1 MTVSTEV
8 DHNEYTGNGV
18 TTAFPYTFRI
28 FQKSDL
34 VVQVVDLNENITEL
48 ILDTDYIVTG
58 AGGYNGGNVIL
69 SKALANG
76 YQISIS
82 RELPVT
88 QDTDLRNQG
97 KFFAEVHE
105 DAFDKL
111 TMLIQQ
117 VRSWFRL
124 ALCKPS
130 SIANWYDALGNYI
143 RNVRDPR
150 DAQDAATKNYVDSL
164 SAGDKSYTDSLFK
177 RTLRVPEDHI
187 NLLPTIEQRANKVV
201 GFDSQG
207 NPAMLL
213 PADGSANDV
222 LLMIYNS
229 WLHGMVGLTGGEVFP
244 VEIDQSAEVGMQIP
258 AGVRFIRVNGEIVCM
273 SSPLGSPV
281 IINSIDTTTVNNGQ
295 IELYPVAYFDKVMAG
310 WKIAQNDAQLQR
322 MIISGGN
329 IMIAYSPVTLRGIF
343 VTANHLTITNG
354 LKEIVIDSAQ
364 FWLRSHRVWN
374 EETLE
379 FDYDNIDVS
388 IYGNIKFDFIK
399 QSETDNPGVGIA
411 IQTSGRVNVSDIEA
425 YNGWNHNINIDY
437 SRRVIVSSI
446 NSHDCGRGK
455 IQLPDGSNRQGS
467 ALLIGNA
474 REVNVRDSIFT
485 NTWASSL
492 FVNAAHANRT
502 TNVQINNITIN
513 TSGGNGLRIQSDDAV
528 TGVDGGEGL
537 AVSRVVVTNFT
548 IKNCESHAIRTN
560 FRNGVITGGYIESC
574 NAGTATEHAGNIT
587 ISDIVIRDCL
597 VGVLSRF
604 YPVEV
609 SSLVFD
615 NLTIVASRGGAI
627 QVQRK
632 SDNDTRK
639 LGEVRFTNIN
649 IYNTVADSYAIDFS
663 GGIGSGSCDVSFV
676 NINIRNSFPV
686 AVSDALVRILQCRH
700 ILCDGFR
707 FVGTQGA
714 PTSYIRTESS
724 QSVII
729 KNVIAVSHFGTT
741 VGRPFEIGG
750 VSRLA
755 HISGCVIPSTT
766 SPDIGY
772 PSTEPSQ
779 RYEMGNQFSISAT
792 PQNYTITNA
801 STLRSMDVNSVTTQQ
816 LASVVAT
823 YMGDRSFGKF
833 VKL

>member
-88 QDTDLRNQG
+88 QDTDLRNHG

-310 WKIAQNDAQLQR
+310 WKIAQNDSQLQR
-322 MIISGGN
+322 LLSVGGN
-329 IMIAYSPVTLRGIF
+329 LILSAQNYTLSGDF
-343 VTANHLTITNG
+343 TVNSDLTIKSKWKNTKFTVN
-354 LKEIVIDSAQ
+354 K
-364 FWLRSHRVWN
+364 FWLRTPLISSIRQP
-374 EETLE
+374 
-379 FDYDNIDVS
+379 YDITIDGS
-388 IYGNIKFDFIK
+388 IEWDFSQQSDNTAPNPSFAIITGGKCFLRDISMHGSWYSNAECNTGTELYAYNVYSYDAGLGK
-399 QSETDNPGVGIA
+399 QSGGAGDAETRLGSGFVVKNFAKVFIDGFRGINTY
-411 IQTSGRVNVSDIEA
+411 QSTLFVYSDI
-425 YNGWNHNINIDY
+425 
-437 SRRVIVSSI
+437 
-446 NSHDCGRGK
+446 
-455 IQLPDGSNRQGS
+455 
-467 ALLIGNA
+467 
-474 REVNVRDSIFT
+474 
-485 NTWASSL
+485 
-492 FVNAAHANRT
+492 ANRT
-502 TNVQINNITIN
+502 NTIDISRTEING
-513 TSGGNGLRIQSDDAV
+513 SGGNGIRVMGSDADHVGA
-528 TGVDGGEGL
+528 T
-537 AVSRVVVTNFT
+537 RVVINNF
-548 IKNCESHAIRTN
+548 IVKNCESHGIRCN
-560 FRNGVITGGYIESC
+560 FRLGVVNTGYIESC
-574 NAGTATEHAGNIT
+574 NAALAIEYS
-587 ISDIVIRDCL
+587 SDML
-597 VGVLSRF
+597 VS
-604 YPVEV
+604 
-609 SSLVFD
+609 D
-615 NLTIVASRGGAI
+615 IVASRCATGILCRYYPLEGTDKLTFSNIKISNPSVQAI
-627 QVQRK
+627 FFSRNSGNTTNALGK
-632 SDNDTRK
+632 IRFSDIEIDITDTNAR
-639 LGEVRFTNIN
+639 
-649 IYNTVADSYAIDFS
+649 AIDFS
-663 GGIGSGSCDVSFV
+663 GKPSGASGNCDVTFSDISITGAWADTNRAFV
-676 NINIRNSFPV
+676 EV
-686 AVSDALVRILQCRH
+686 TDCRH
-700 ILCDGFR
+700 IKFAGVTFLS
-707 FVGTQGA
+707 TQGT
-714 PTSYIRTESS
+714 PSSYIKTGATT
-724 QSVII
+724 SVIL
-729 KNVIAVSHFGTT
+729 KEVTALSHFGSAA
-741 VGRPFEIGG
+741 VGRPFEILTGTET
-750 VSRLA
+750 VN
-755 HISGCVIPSTT
+755 ITGCVIPVT
-766 SPDIGY
+766 SNGNIAYSSSPIY
-772 PSTEPSQ
+772 
-779 RYEMGNQFSISAT
+779 RYESCNQFLNSSNNKTWALT
-792 PQNYTITNA
+792 NYTTQTRSVDAASNPALATLIADIASNNAIT
-801 STLRSMDVNSVTTQQ
+801 R
-816 LASVVAT
+816 
-823 YMGDRSFGKF
+823 
-833 VKL
+833 